1 MRVVLASY
9 RGGMDGKCQG
19 LGKAQRMKSR
29 VSLEM
34 QGLEDQTGMNLAML
48 CAAGYSKTW
57 LSLPA

>member
-1 MRVVLASY
+1 
-9 RGGMDGKCQG
+9 MDGKCQG